1 VSDRVLVFQAPD
13 TDRNNKLGDAM
24 SYSLSGAVLKL
35 EGVMAHDDYM
45 MVMSLHCFIKHG
57 RRILKVDAADV
68 EDINDTILLILDSAR
83 ALLRQSGRDMVVEN
97 PSPRFIFQMRQ
108 AGLNF
113 SFVNKGQIV
122 EFHERGQFDVTYSG
136 NRKRDSRL

>member
-1 VSDRVLVFQAPD
+1 
-13 TDRNNKLGDAM
+13 M
-24 SYSLSGAVLKL
+24 
-35 EGVMAHDDYM
+35 EGVVAHDDYL
-45 MVMSLHCFIKHG
+45 MVMSLHGFIKHG